1 MSNSIANNKPPTPVG
16 VAVQNASDAIYDGK
30 AAIPLKT
37 VADIMPAL
45 DALGAAFRA
54 RMTDNKETSDKPA
67 SNDWREWMRY
77 YASLPSIARLDDSL
91 EFYPALVAKMKCD
104 CLQLK
109 RGWIMFGRPGSGKT
123 CRAKIISD
131 LLGIPM
137 ITARSMVLRLCCAGK
152 VTSEATLRDMAGLGT
167 VPLSGRTRGCDLI
180 IDDLGTEL
188 PRATLFGTPIQPMVE
203 MLSLRLDEWPR
214 VRTYITTNMA
224 ENELK
229 AHVGDRIWSRF
240 EEQMAF
246 MRFKAIDHR
255 SCNANQTTV
264 PSPPASANVPDSN
277 TIHHQGDI
285 AHDEG
290 QIQPEDEDTTFGS
303 DDMEQGG
310 H

>member
-1 MSNSIANNKPPTPVG
+1 MSNSNANNIPPTGVG
-16 VAVQNASDAIYDGK
+16 VAVQNASDAISDGK

-37 VADIMPAL
+37 VADIMPGL

-54 RMTDNKETSDKPA
+54 RMTDKKETSDKPA

-77 YASLPSIARLDDSL
+77 YASLPVIARLDDSL

-123 CRAKIISD
+123 SRAKIISD

-137 ITARSMVLRLCCAGK
+137 ITARSMVLRLCSAGDVK
-152 VTSEATLRDMAGLGT
+152 SEAQLRDMAGLGT
-167 VPLSGRTRGCDLI
+167 VPLSGRSRGRDLI

-188 PRATLFGTPIQPMVE
+188 PRASLFGTPIQPMIE

-224 ENELK
+224 EDELK

-246 MRFKAIDHR
+246 MRFKNIDHR

-264 PSPPASANVPDSN
+264 PSPPASANVPVPN
-277 TIHHQGDI
+277 AINHQGDL

-290 QIQPEDEDTTFGS
+290 QIQPEDEDTTFGGNN
-303 DDMEQGG
+303 MEQG
-310 H
+310 